1 MQYTAEQ
8 LKEICKKH
16 IDYLNHKKGGK
27 KADLSGA
34 DLSRANLSRANLSR
48 ANLSGADLSG
58 ADLSRANLSGANLS
72 RANLSRANLSGAN
85 LSGADLSG
93 ADLSWANL
101 SGANLSGA
109 DLDFSCLPLWCG
121 GSKFKADSKI
131 VLQILAHA
139 ATIEITD
146 ADSELTAVMQSV
158 KIIAK
163 RSHRASDL
171 GLI

>member
-1 MQYTAEQ
+1 LTTLTKFQIKNRFTGAIIFENDGDNLRDAVVAEV
-8 LKEICKKH
+8 K
-16 IDYLNHKKGGK
+16 
-27 KADLSGA
+27 
-34 DLSRANLSRANLSR
+34 SRANLYGANLYG
-48 ANLSGADLSG
+48 ANLSGANLYG
-58 ADLSRANLSGANLS
+58 ANLYRANLSGANLS
-72 RANLSRANLSGAN
+72 RANL
-85 LSGADLSG
+85 
-93 ADLSWANL
+93 
-101 SGANLSGA
+101 
-109 DLDFSCLPLWCG
+109 DFSSLPLWCG

-146 ADSELTAVMQSV
+146 ADSDLTAVMQSV